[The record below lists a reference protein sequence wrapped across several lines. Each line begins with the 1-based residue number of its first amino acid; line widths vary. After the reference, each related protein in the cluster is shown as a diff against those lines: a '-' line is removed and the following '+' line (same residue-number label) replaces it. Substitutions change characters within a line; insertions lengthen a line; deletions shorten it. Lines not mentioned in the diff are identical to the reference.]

1 MRLIILTFILASSLM
16 SQELKIKANQFNTD
30 EKAGISVFQGKVNM
44 LKASDELNASK
55 ITVYTDKERK
65 PTKFIA
71 EGDVSFNLKTKE
83 GAVYRG
89 KAGKVVYKPNDKEYY
104 FYNDVH
110 LLQIGDK
117 KEIIGDE
124 VVLKMTE
131 GKAYA
136 KGVENEPVIMIFNM
150 PEEE

>member
-1 MRLIILTFILASSLM
+1 MRLILLTFMLASSLM
-16 SQELKIKANQFNTD
+16 SQELKIKANQFHTD
-30 EKAGISVFQGKVNM
+30 EKKGISVFQGKVNM
-44 LKASDELNASK
+44 LKASDEINASK

-71 EGDVSFNLKTKE
+71 QGDVSFNLMTKE
-83 GAVYRG
+83 GAIYKG
-89 KAGKVVYKPNDKEYY
+89 KAGKVIYKPKDKEYY
-104 FYNDVH
+104 FYDDVH

-131 GKAYA
+131 VKAYA